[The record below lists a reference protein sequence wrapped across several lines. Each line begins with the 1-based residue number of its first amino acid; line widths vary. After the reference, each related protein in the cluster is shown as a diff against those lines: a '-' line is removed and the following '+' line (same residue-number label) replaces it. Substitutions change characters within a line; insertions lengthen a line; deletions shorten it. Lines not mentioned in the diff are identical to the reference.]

1 MKKLK
6 LLILLFAIMLTGCT
20 VVRINTTSIDNIISV
35 VLSKDN
41 KLYNHI
47 AKGYKYYVPRGVTY
61 IDTNELNEKLYS
73 EGTYYYLYIDAISYY
88 YKTKT
93 SYEENS
99 NAYYSKKLKN
109 GDKEG
114 YVEITEQ
121 NGKYLMEFV
130 YNYAKIEAVV
140 SKKEL
145 NDAVLNASYILS
157 TIKYNRNVVKLM
169 LNDDYFTNK
178 EEKYDIFDNTE
189 KKETKDNFLKYEK
202 DKDEETDEVEVKEKN
217 EVN

>member
-157 TIKYNRNVVKLM
+157 TIKYNHNVVKLM

>member
-202 DKDEETDEVEVKEKN
+202 DKDEVEVKEKN